1 MLFNI
6 FGSEIPSPVLKTTVC
21 VRSTCSL
28 VATGRSGAPT
38 VAASRRKDMSSAS
51 ASVPAGSGDEKR
63 GGEPQLS
70 AQLAAYRHI
79 CRGIVP
85 PHAVWHR
92 AAGAPEIVH
101 KPVIGGPALQEK
113 ASEWDSALL
122 SRLRARQ
129 QELRD
134 VPPNLPE
141 PLQQALFGNK
151 RCDPTSCFALYL
163 EQSAACAEAVLAE
176 MLQHAD
182 DGSKRA
188 PPDGAGAGS
197 AEEAAP
203 PPTASLTGALG
214 TLTESTLRQVLAV
227 QREFWPCLRTEEH
240 ATSVESLFG
249 LRGGRACRKRGR

>member
-1 MLFNI
+1 
-6 FGSEIPSPVLKTTVC
+6 
-21 VRSTCSL
+21 
-28 VATGRSGAPT
+28 
-38 VAASRRKDMSSAS
+38 MSSAS

-141 PLQQALFGNK
+141 PLQQAVCIERHLSVIG
-151 RCDPTSCFALYL
+151 RCPCRRGLCVVRS
-163 EQSAACAEAVLAE
+163 
-176 MLQHAD
+176 
-182 DGSKRA
+182 
-188 PPDGAGAGS
+188 AGAP
-197 AEEAAP
+197 A
-203 PPTASLTGALG
+203 TKV
-214 TLTESTLRQVLAV
+214 QVMLL
-227 QREFWPCLRTEEH
+227 QPGGFFH
-240 ATSVESLFG
+240 AIL
-249 LRGGRACRKRGR
+249 L